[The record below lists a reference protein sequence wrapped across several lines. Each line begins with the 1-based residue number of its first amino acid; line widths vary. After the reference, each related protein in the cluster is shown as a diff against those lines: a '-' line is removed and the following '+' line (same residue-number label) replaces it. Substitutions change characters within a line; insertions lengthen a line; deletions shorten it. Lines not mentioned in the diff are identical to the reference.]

1 MVQASRMMANYE
13 EELRMQS
20 PRHRHVVALLSA
32 LYYGGAV

>member
-1 MVQASRMMANYE
+1 MVQASRMMANY